1 MIFIIIKKNKIRFV
15 SIILKILRMKK
26 IVLLLLFITSSMVMA
41 QKTKIESGDFKFLA
55 GEKEVNVEFDY
66 SNLKLMKDNLT
77 EEEYVAN
84 RAAELNEKKGIGD
97 IWKKKW
103 QGSKEMIWNPKFL
116 ELINVVSAKEKTNIK
131 FNEGVSSAKYTL
143 IVEVVWIYP
152 GWDVAMMKQPA
163 KVTTNLKIVET
174 ANKTTVLV
182 EMSSENAPG
191 DQWGSNFSNET
202 RIGEGFAKTGKTL
215 AKVIAKQIK

>member
-1 MIFIIIKKNKIRFV
+1 
-15 SIILKILRMKK
+15 MKK
-26 IVLLLLFITSSMVMA
+26 HTKLFFILVTSFVFA
-41 QKTKIESGDFKFLA
+41 QNTKIISGDFKLLA

-66 SNLKLMKDNLT
+66 SILKLMKDNLT
-77 EEEYVAN
+77 EEQYVNN
-84 RAAELNEKKGIGD
+84 RVTELNEKKGIGD

-103 QGSKEMIWNPKFL
+103 QGSKDMIWNPKFL
-116 ELINVVSAKEKTNIK
+116 ELINVVSLKEKTNIS
-131 FNEGVSSAKYTL
+131 FQESLPTAKYTL

-174 ANKTTVLV
+174 ANKSNVVVL
-182 EMSSENAPG
+182 MSSENAPG

-215 AKVIAKQIK
+215 AKIIAKQIK